1 VKALALSI
9 AICLAVSIVVG
20 TIWLERRHLACQ
32 RRSAAFARQIEDIE
46 RDSIAEIKVG
56 AGTAEVKRFFEKRGI
71 QVFVTTTEATGTIY
85 TSGCSPFGC
94 GTDEALIGVR
104 VKLNPQGIVIGE
116 PQVVS
121 LYTNCL

>member
-9 AICLAVSIVVG
+9 AVCVAVSIAAG
-20 TIWLERRHLACQ
+20 AIWLERRHLACK
-32 RRSAAFARQIEDIE
+32 RRSAAFVRQIEDIE
-46 RDSIAEIKVG
+46 RGAVEEIKVG
-56 AGTAEVKRFFEKRGI
+56 AGKAEVRRFFEKRGI
-71 QVFVTTTEATGTIY
+71 QVFVTSTEATGTIY

-104 VKLNPQGIVIGE
+104 VKLNPQGIVTAE